1 MKQVLAL
8 LLIVVV
14 AVLLALFLTFLLSPL
29 WRWIES
35 VSGIESMGHS
45 GPANWCFVAVLM
57 GVLPCIWATWFR
69 VGRRKR

>member
-1 MKQVLAL
+1 MKQVIALTLITVVAAPLAL
-8 LLIVVV
+8 V
-14 AVLLALFLTFLLSPL
+14 LTFLLSPL

-45 GPANWCFVAVLM
+45 GPANWCFVAVFL
-57 GVLPCIWATWFR
+57 GVLPFAWGTWFV